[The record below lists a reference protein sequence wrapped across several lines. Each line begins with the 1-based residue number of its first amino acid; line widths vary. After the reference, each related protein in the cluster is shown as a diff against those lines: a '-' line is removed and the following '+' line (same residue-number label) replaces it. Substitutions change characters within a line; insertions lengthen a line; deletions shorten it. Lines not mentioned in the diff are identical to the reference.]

1 MNKVLVLFAHPVF
14 QTSLVNK
21 TLLSAIPESEHITF
35 HDLYEAYPNFLIDV
49 QHEQQLLN
57 DHDVIVFQHPLY
69 WFSCPAILKEWMDLV
84 LEHGYAYGTEGKAL
98 EGKIFVSAIST
109 GGDVANYKGDRNIR
123 DLLKPFE
130 FTAKLC
136 NMPYLPPFITYG
148 GLKIKAGNFDQ
159 NLTHEY
165 LSLQAERY
173 RYLLTELVKGT
184 VCEQDCEAYSTM
196 NQRFDHLELQND

>member
-21 TLLSAIPESEHITF
+21 TLLAAIPDSANITF
-35 HDLYEAYPNFLIDV
+35 HDLYETYPNFLIDV
-49 QHEQQLLN
+49 HYEQQLLN
-57 DHDVIVFQHPLY
+57 EHDVIVFQHPLY

-84 LEHGYAYGTEGKAL
+84 LEHGYAYGTNGKAL
-98 EGKIFVSAIST
+98 ENKIFASVIST
-109 GGDVANYKGDRNIR
+109 GGDIANYKGDRNIR

-136 NMPYLPPFITYG
+136 NMHYLPPFITYA

-159 NLTHEY
+159 HLTQEY
-165 LSLQAERY
+165 LTQQANRY
-173 RYLLTELVKGT
+173 AKLLEELVNGEMKINECDPFG
-184 VCEQDCEAYSTM
+184 TM
-196 NQRFDHLELQND
+196 NQRYDHLELHND